1 MMQIGE
7 LAERAHLSLRTL
19 RHYDEIGLLQ
29 PSART
34 SGGFRIYSDH
44 DYDRLVLIR
53 QARAL
58 GFSLDQVAEL
68 LTILDR
74 DDPAIGSAGEKL
86 EALLQEARIRRESMA
101 ENLDRADDLIAGITR
116 RVHHVS

>member
-1 MMQIGE
+1 MQIGE

-34 SGGFRIYSDH
+34 SGGFRIYSEH

-68 LTILDR
+68 LTILHR

-101 ENLDRADDLIAGITR
+101 ENLDRADDFIAGITR